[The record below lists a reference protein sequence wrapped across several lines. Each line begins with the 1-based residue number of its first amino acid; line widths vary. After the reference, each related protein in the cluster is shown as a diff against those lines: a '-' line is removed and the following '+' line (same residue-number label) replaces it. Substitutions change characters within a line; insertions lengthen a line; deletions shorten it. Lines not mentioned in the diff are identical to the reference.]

1 VTALVLLAALLLG
14 VVLGNAGVAAMR
26 LARGERLRAAH
37 GAHRRAR
44 TAHAPAGDPV
54 PQYAAFYDGE
64 ITVTTP
70 LGPIVR
76 GFKYCPTELRVVAM
90 TLHPDG
96 SASCDTP
103 RCHTHIHATTTGD

>member
-1 VTALVLLAALLLG
+1 MTALVLLAALLLG

-37 GAHRRAR
+37 
-44 TAHAPAGDPV
+44 APAGDPA